1 VGTRVQQPGVGT
13 TKTEYFTFAHP
24 PNEFVL
30 ESGQKLGPITIAY
43 ETYGLL
49 NKNKSNAVLLLHP
62 STEDANAAGFHAG
75 STQRGWWDNMVG
87 PGKAFDT
94 RFLFV
99 ICSNVLGGCG
109 GSTGPSSI
117 NPQTGKPWALD
128 FPVVTIADMVNA
140 QRHLIDF
147 LGIEKLLCVA
157 GAQLG
162 GMQALQWVASYPR
175 RVRSAIP
182 IATTLRHSPQQ
193 IAFNEVT
200 RQAITADAEWR
211 KGYYYGFGRPETGLA
226 VARMIQNITQ
236 MSDRIMEEKF
246 SRRLKDPGDTGF
258 FTDDFE
264 VEGYTK
270 YRNDRFVKEFDA
282 NSYLYITKAMDQFDL
297 SRGKL
302 FASGRP
308 IRTRFMVVGYL
319 SDWLYPPY
327 QALEIVRELKS
338 HKVDAT
344 YCEINSKYG
353 HNAFLMAADEQTH
366 LIRHFVQ
373 TDIFW

>member
-1 VGTRVQQPGVGT
+1 MQQPGVGT
-13 TKTEYFTFAHP
+13 TKTEFFTFAHP
-24 PNEFVL
+24 PNELQL
-30 ESGQKLGPITIAY
+30 ESGQKLGPITLAY

-49 NKNKSNAVLLLHP
+49 NKDKTNAILLLHS
-62 STEDANAAGFHAG
+62 STGDANAAGFHEG
-75 STQRGWWDNMVG
+75 RNEHGWWDNMVG

-94 RFLFV
+94 RHFFV
-99 ICSNVLGGCG
+99 ICSNVLGGCA

-117 NPQTGKPWALD
+117 NPQTGKSYALE
-128 FPVVTIADMVNA
+128 FPVITIADMVNA

-147 LGIEKLLCVA
+147 LGIEKLLCIA
-157 GAQLG
+157 GGQMG
-162 GMQALQWVASYPR
+162 GMQVLQWAAAYSK

-193 IAFNEVT
+193 MAFNEVT
-200 RQAITADAEWR
+200 RQAITADPEWR
-211 KGYYYGFGRPETGLA
+211 KGYYYGLGRPETGLA
-226 VARMIQNITQ
+226 VCRMILNITQ
-236 MSDRIMEEKF
+236 MSDRVMEEKF
-246 SRRLKDPGDTGF
+246 SRRVKEPGERGF

-264 VEGYTK
+264 VEGCTR
-270 YRNDRFVKEFDA
+270 YRNDRFVKSFDA
-282 NSYLYITKAMDQFDL
+282 NSYLFLTKAMDQFDL

-308 IRTRFMVVGYL
+308 IQTRFMVVGYL

-327 QALEIVRELKS
+327 QSLEIARELKAR
-338 HKVDAT
+338 KTDAT

-353 HNAFLMAADEQTH
+353 HNAYLMSVEEQTH